1 MPWFALSFF
10 LQRFCFVSEILPP
23 NLACNIAAM
32 SGLVVLIVTWISYKV
47 TCRKGNFYYRK
58 TLAHCRNVA
67 TLSQEVKYLEVFS
80 SKLDQLVLLP
90 YSREKVRF
98 LFWLIILRCFNPL
111 RANFT
116 KWSNTLKH
124 FVGILPTNCLSV
136 FGHFVGLAL
145 KGLRKFLCGCFLS
158 SCN

>member
-1 MPWFALSFF
+1 MDKLQSNLQKREFLLS
-10 LQRFCFVSEILPP
+10 
-23 NLACNIAAM
+23 
-32 SGLVVLIVTWISYKV
+32 K
-47 TCRKGNFYYRK
+47 NFGS
-58 TLAHCRNVA
+58 
-67 TLSQEVKYLEVFS
+67 LSKCGHSKSVKYLEVFS
-80 SKLDQLVLLP
+80 SKLDQLILLP

-145 KGLRKFLCGCFLS
+145 KGLRKFLCGWFLS
-158 SCN
+158 SCNYTLELFSCKIFFFDFWSFNNPLISGVYKSLYVLKQTWSF